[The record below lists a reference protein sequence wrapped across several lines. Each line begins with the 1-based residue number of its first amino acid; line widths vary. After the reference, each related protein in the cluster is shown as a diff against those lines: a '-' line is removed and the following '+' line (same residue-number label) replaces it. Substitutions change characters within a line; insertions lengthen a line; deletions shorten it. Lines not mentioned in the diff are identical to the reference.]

1 PRARRARP
9 SVEGRAAGRRLVPHR
24 HPPGRRSGRFMTGEA
39 RGRLRDA
46 VLEALRMVIDPEL
59 GESLVDLGLI
69 YGIDVDEQGGVRIA
83 MSTTTRGCPATAYL
97 KDAVHSAASFVPGV
111 EGVDV

>member
-1 PRARRARP
+1 
-9 SVEGRAAGRRLVPHR
+9 
-24 HPPGRRSGRFMTGEA
+24 MTVEA
-39 RGRLRDA
+39 RDRLRDE

-69 YGIDVDEQGGVRIA
+69 YGIDVDEQGRMRIA
-83 MSTTTRGCPATAYL
+83 MSTTTKGCPATAYL

-111 EGVDV
+111 EGVEVLLTYDPPWSPDMIDASIRQVFRSAGGR